1 MFNNMANPSSNPT
14 YRIWFG
20 NNFLGKMSRTLQ
32 LSKRALLNCRR
43 MASSGEIGKHV
54 EEIAKKGAAQEAA
67 YFRNKNAEQL
77 KEIHMK
83 QSIQE
88 DNTENIIGRDKIIG
102 QLGKISPKEPILSNA
117 FAEPLDLGP
126 KTSSLATRITILM
139 KEHAGLAKYH
149 RQKAEK
155 YQLKIEQLQNPRKIN
170 ESDQKE
176 HI

>member
-1 MFNNMANPSSNPT
+1 ME
-14 YRIWFG
+14 IWFG

-32 LSKRALLNCRR
+32 LSKGALLNCRR

-102 QLGKISPKEPILSNA
+102 QLGKISPKEPILSNGA
-117 FAEPLDLGP
+117 QNVILGNQDHYP
-126 KTSSLATRITILM
+126 YERARRTCQVPQTKS
-139 KEHAGLAKYH
+139 
-149 RQKAEK
+149 
-155 YQLKIEQLQNPRKIN
+155 
-170 ESDQKE
+170 
-176 HI
+176 

>member
-1 MFNNMANPSSNPT
+1 MAALL
-14 YRIWFG
+14 
-20 NNFLGKMSRTLQ
+20 FLGKMSRMLQ

-54 EEIAKKGAAQEAA
+54 EEIAKKRAAQEAT
-67 YFRNKNAEQL
+67 YFRKQNAEQL
-77 KEIHMK
+77 EKIHMK
-83 QSIQE
+83 QPIKE
-88 DNTENIIGRDKIIG
+88 DNTEKIIGKEKIIG

-139 KEHAGLAKYH
+139 KEHTGLAKYH

-155 YQLKIEQLQNPRKIN
+155 YQLKIEQLQNTGKIN
-170 ESDQKE
+170 D
-176 HI
+176 

>member
-1 MFNNMANPSSNPT
+1 
-14 YRIWFG
+14 
-20 NNFLGKMSRTLQ
+20 MSRTLQ
-32 LSKRALLNCRR
+32 LSKRALLICRR

-117 FAEPLDLGP
+117 FA
-126 KTSSLATRITILM
+126 
-139 KEHAGLAKYH
+139 
-149 RQKAEK
+149 
-155 YQLKIEQLQNPRKIN
+155 
-170 ESDQKE
+170 
-176 HI
+176 